1 MHMEARS
8 SETRPSGAVWQRGST
23 AMIRMLVA
31 TTILLLTVAP
41 ASAQF
46 DQLLK
51 GLGIGQQSGLSDAN
65 IGSGLKEALK
75 VGTENTVKLTGRTDG
90 YFMNQ
95 AIKILMP
102 EKLQTL
108 EKGLR
113 LVGYGPQVDEF
124 VLSMNRAAEGAAPQ
138 AKQIFWDAIGEM
150 TFDDARKIL
159 NGSDTAATEYFRGK
173 TTDKLTA
180 AFRPVVD
187 RTMNEFG
194 VTRQYKELVGRYQA
208 IPFAKTEALDI
219 DSYVVT
225 KALDGLFYVLGEEE
239 RKIRTNPAARVTDL
253 LTPIRNSQPPRTPS
267 AGAGYPERQDRNG

>member
-1 MHMEARS
+1 MEAEELVMAMRS
-8 SETRPSGAVWQRGST
+8 FLLGVLLV
-23 AMIRMLVA
+23 LVA
-31 TTILLLTVAP
+31 TP
-41 ASAQF
+41 ASAQL

-51 GLGIGQQSGLSDAN
+51 GLGIGQPSGLSEAK

-75 VGTENTVKLTGRTDG
+75 VGTENTVKLTGRVDG

-124 VLSMNRAAEGAAPQ
+124 VLSMNRAAERAAPQ
-138 AKQIFWDAIGEM
+138 AKQIFWDSIGEM

-159 NGSDTAATEYFRGK
+159 NGSETAATEYFKSK

-187 RTMNEFG
+187 RTMNEVG
-194 VTRQYKELVGRYQA
+194 VTRQYKALVVQYQA
-208 IPFAKTEALDI
+208 IPFVKSEAVDI
-219 DSYVVT
+219 DQYVVT
-225 KALDGLFYVLGEEE
+225 KSLDGLFHVLGEEE

-253 LTPIRNSQPPRTPS
+253 LKEVFAKR
-267 AGAGYPERQDRNG
+267 

>member
-1 MHMEARS
+1 
-8 SETRPSGAVWQRGST
+8 V
-23 AMIRMLVA
+23 LVA
-31 TTILLLTVAP
+31 TS
-41 ASAQF
+41 ASAQL
-46 DQLLK
+46 DQFLK
-51 GLGIGQQSGLSDAN
+51 GLGIGRPSGLSQAK

-75 VGTENTVKLTGRTDG
+75 VGTENTVKLTGRADG

-124 VLSMNRAAEGAAPQ
+124 ILSMNRAAERAAPQ

-150 TFDDARKIL
+150 TFDDAGKIL
-159 NGSDTAATEYFRGK
+159 NGSETAATEYFESK

-187 RTMNEFG
+187 RTMNEVG
-194 VTRQYKELVGRYQA
+194 VTRQYKALVAQYQT
-208 IPFAKTEALDI
+208 IPFVKSEAVDI
-219 DSYVVT
+219 DQYVVT
-225 KALDGLFYVLGEEE
+225 KSLDGLFHVLGEEE
-239 RKIRTNPAARVTDL
+239 RKVRTNPAARVTDL
-253 LTPIRNSQPPRTPS
+253 LKEVF
-267 AGAGYPERQDRNG
+267 AK

>member
-1 MHMEARS
+1 MQARWVL
-8 SETRPSGAVWQRGST
+8 PGILCV
-23 AMIRMLVA
+23 LVA
-31 TTILLLTVAP
+31 TS
-41 ASAQF
+41 ASAQL
-46 DQLLK
+46 DQFLK
-51 GLGIGQQSGLSDAN
+51 GLGIGRPSGLSQAK

-75 VGTENTVKLTGRTDG
+75 VGTENTVKLTGRADG

-124 VLSMNRAAEGAAPQ
+124 ILSMNRAAERAAPQ

-150 TFDDARKIL
+150 TFDDAGKIL
-159 NGSDTAATEYFRGK
+159 NGSETAATEYFKSK

-187 RTMNEFG
+187 RTMNEVG
-194 VTRQYKELVGRYQA
+194 VTRQYKALVAQYQT
-208 IPFAKTEALDI
+208 IPFVKSEAVDI
-219 DSYVVT
+219 DQYVVT
-225 KALDGLFYVLGEEE
+225 KSLDGLFHVLGEEE
-239 RKIRTNPAARVTDL
+239 RKVRTNPAARVTDL
-253 LTPIRNSQPPRTPS
+253 LKEVF
-267 AGAGYPERQDRNG
+267 AK